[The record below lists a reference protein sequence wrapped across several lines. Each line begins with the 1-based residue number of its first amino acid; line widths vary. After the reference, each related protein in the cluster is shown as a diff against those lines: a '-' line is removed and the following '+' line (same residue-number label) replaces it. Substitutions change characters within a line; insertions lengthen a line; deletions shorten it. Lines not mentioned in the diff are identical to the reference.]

1 MFLSRLVNKFFK
13 PWTVFQRVM
22 IVRPCLQFFPKATV
36 VRHSSRSIYQEFRR
50 DGSRVRLKIMILF
63 TGENFRGERLV
74 AENRKNF

>member
-22 IVRPCLQFFPKATV
+22 IVRPCLQFLPKATV
-36 VRHSSRSIYQEFRR
+36 VRHSSRSINQEFRK

-63 TGENFRGERLV
+63 PGENFRGERLV
-74 AENRKNF
+74 AENRKKF

>member
-36 VRHSSRSIYQEFRR
+36 VRHSSRSINQEFRK
-50 DGSRVRLKIMILF
+50 DGSRVRLRIMKLF
-63 TGENFRGERLV
+63 TENFREESLV
-74 AENRKNF
+74 AENRKKF

>member
-36 VRHSSRSIYQEFRR
+36 VRHSSRSINQEFRK
-50 DGSRVRLKIMILF
+50 DGSRVRLRIMKLF
-63 TGENFRGERLV
+63 TENLREERLV
-74 AENRKNF
+74 AENRKKF

>member
-36 VRHSSRSIYQEFRR
+36 VRHSSRSIYQEFRK
-50 DGSRVRLKIMILF
+50 DGSRVRLRIVKLF
-63 TGENFRGERLV
+63 TENFREERLV
-74 AENRKNF
+74 AENRKKF

>member
-36 VRHSSRSIYQEFRR
+36 VRHSSRSINQEFRK
-50 DGSRVRLKIMILF
+50 DGSRVRLRIVKLF
-63 TGENFRGERLV
+63 TENFREERLV
-74 AENRKNF
+74 AENRKKF